1 MVTFISILNI
11 INNLWPKSFTVNGAN
26 FMLHTHF
33 DQNHIFFSLLKE
45 LSFLISI
52 KSDVKINNIIIVLV
66 L

>member
-33 DQNHIFFSLLKE
+33 DQNQIFFTAKTIM
-45 LSFLISI
+45 FVSI
-52 KSDVKINNIIIVLV
+52 KRAL
-66 L
+66 